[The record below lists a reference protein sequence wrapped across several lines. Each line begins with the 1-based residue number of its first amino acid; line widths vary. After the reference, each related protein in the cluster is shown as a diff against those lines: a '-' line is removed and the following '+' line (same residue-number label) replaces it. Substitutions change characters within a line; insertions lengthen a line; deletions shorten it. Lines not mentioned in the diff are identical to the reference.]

1 MGVLKTVCLLLHN
14 KVLKDQIRNSFID
27 LFFFSKRDPR
37 GVKQAF
43 SVVPFFLI
51 FRFFFCI
58 STLILFDCITCAA
71 LFWIIQL
78 SQQL

>member
-37 GVKQAF
+37 GVKQPF
-43 SVVPFFLI
+43 SVVPFF
-51 FRFFFCI
+51 
-58 STLILFDCITCAA
+58 
-71 LFWIIQL
+71 
-78 SQQL
+78 

>member
-37 GVKQAF
+37 GVKQPF
-43 SVVPFFLI
+43 SVVPFFL
-51 FRFFFCI
+51 FFGF
-58 STLILFDCITCAA
+58 SFVLVH
-71 LFWIIQL
+71 
-78 SQQL
+78 

>member
-43 SVVPFFLI
+43 SVVPFFFNFSVFL
-51 FRFFFCI
+51 
-58 STLILFDCITCAA
+58 LY
-71 LFWIIQL
+71 
-78 SQQL
+78 

>member
-37 GVKQAF
+37 GVKQPF
-43 SVVPFFLI
+43 SVVPFFL
-51 FRFFFCI
+51 FFGFFFCI
-58 STLILFDCITCAA
+58 SALILFDCITCAA
-71 LFWIIQL
+71 LFWIIRV
-78 SQQL
+78 S

>member
-37 GVKQAF
+37 GVKQPF
-43 SVVPFFLI
+43 SVVPFFS
-51 FRFFFCI
+51 FFGF
-58 STLILFDCITCAA
+58 SFVLVH
-71 LFWIIQL
+71 
-78 SQQL
+78 